1 MDPIRGRF
9 GNLPTRTGKESPAD
23 SAGLSFPIRVT
34 IPSPYRVHRARL
46 VAGPRHLPVRVPK
59 AVFGVGNMEFGI
71 GEIANGGAKAN

>member
-23 SAGLSFPIRVT
+23 SAGLSFPIQVT

-46 VAGPRHLPVRVPK
+46 VAIGVRG
-59 AVFGVGNMEFGI
+59 GVGWGD
-71 GEIANGGAKAN
+71 